1 MARRKR
7 KETKLKQRRKRQFR
21 LKQSVVLKN
30 LSLRLKWPRRKEQ
43 ICPGPNP
50 RQQSWPMI
58 LNHHLELLQ
67 LRSLHQYQELL
78 VLRNILLFQELPAL
92 KRLQTRRQVLKP
104 PCHWAYSRFL
114 RRRCHRHQEHSA
126 PTDWLSPSREAIHPP
141 MHQHARRILSTMG
154 PRPQDTKILHLHVL
168 HLQVTHSHL
177 NFPLIPLNLSTLIK
191 HWLES
196 KYLWTSKPLL
206 YLLGRI
212 AFGDNYVLNRHLVF
226 MYLWFWN

>member
-43 ICPGPNP
+43 IRPGPNP
-50 RQQSWPMI
+50 RQRSWPMI
-58 LNHHLELLQ
+58 LNQHLELLQ

-104 PCHWAYSRFL
+104 LCHWAYSRFL

-126 PTDWLSPSREAIHPP
+126 PTDWLSPSRVAIHPP
-141 MHQHARRILSTMG
+141 MHQHVRRILSTMG

-168 HLQVTHSHL
+168 HPSSDTFTFEFSLNSVEFVHFDQTLVGIQV
-177 NFPLIPLNLSTLIK
+177 PLDFKATPLSTRP
-191 HWLES
+191 HS
-196 KYLWTSKPLL
+196 
-206 YLLGRI
+206 
-212 AFGDNYVLNRHLVF
+212 
-226 MYLWFWN
+226 FWR